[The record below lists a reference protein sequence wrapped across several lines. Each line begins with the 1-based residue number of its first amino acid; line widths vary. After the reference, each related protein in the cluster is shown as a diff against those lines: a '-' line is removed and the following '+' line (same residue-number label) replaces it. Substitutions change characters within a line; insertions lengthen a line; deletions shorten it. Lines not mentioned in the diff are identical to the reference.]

1 MRISDWSS
9 DVCSSD
15 LHMYGN
21 ADACLTCC
29 ALTDAK
35 IIHMILLISQH
46 VLRPIKTTRYGPKC
60 LCKACLQAGACAVH
74 GSQICGGIFG
84 SIDASGP
91 FTALGA
97 TNCPSSQIGRP
108 AILCSAA
115 KYRHYK
121 IGRAHV

>member
-74 GSQICGGIFG
+74 GSQICGGIFRSEDRRVG
-84 SIDASGP
+84 TECVSTCKSRWS
-91 FTALGA
+91 
-97 TNCPSSQIGRP
+97 TNHW
-108 AILCSAA
+108 
-115 KYRHYK
+115 KKK
-121 IGRAHV
+121 IINKN